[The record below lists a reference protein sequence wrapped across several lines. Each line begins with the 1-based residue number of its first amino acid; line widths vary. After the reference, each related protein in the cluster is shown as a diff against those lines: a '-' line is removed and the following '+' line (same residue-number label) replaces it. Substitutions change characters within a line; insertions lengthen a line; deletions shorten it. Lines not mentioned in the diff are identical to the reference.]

1 MSEAA
6 AVASEAPRL
15 RRALTLWDLVFYGIV
30 IIQPTA
36 PMGLFGVVSMEA
48 RGHVVTTILI
58 GMAAMLLTAVSYGRM
73 ARVYPSAGSAF
84 AYVGQSL
91 HPSLG
96 YVTGWSMVM
105 DYVLNPLI
113 CTILCTKLAMNY
125 LPWLPYPVGVL
136 FFALLF
142 TSLNLRGVKASARTN
157 EIIAIGLGVVVALFL
172 GAAVRHLLGVSLSGA
187 DLARPFYDPAT
198 FSLPIVLTGASI
210 ACLTYIGFDGISTL
224 SEEVENPRRNV
235 LLATVFTCLIIGV
248 LATLQ
253 VYAAQ
258 LIWGDWKGFPDVDT
272 AFVHVSGKAGGLV
285 LFGIVNAAMLVA
297 NIGSGTGAHLGAARL
312 LYGMGRSDALPR
324 SFFGYIDP
332 RTHIPRNN
340 VILVGA
346 LALAGG
352 LSFDYIARFTGGTG
366 FQLGAEMLNF
376 GAFIA
381 FMGVNLAAFSHY
393 WVRAKQRKWSDFA
406 LPLLGF
412 LICAYLWYSLRWQ
425 AKLAGGV
432 WLLAGVVYGLIRTRG
447 FKRNLV
453 SFEIP
458 PEE

>member
-1 MSEAA
+1 MTDSVEPAGP
-6 AVASEAPRL
+6 PRL
-15 RRALTLWDLVFYGIV
+15 KRTLTLWDLVFYGMV
-30 IIQPTA
+30 LIQPTA
-36 PMGLFGVVSMEA
+36 PMGIFGVVSQEA

-58 GMAAMLLTAVSYGRM
+58 GMGAMLLTAVSYGRM
-73 ARVYPSAGSAF
+73 ARAYPSAGSAF
-84 AYVGQSL
+84 TYVGQAL

-125 LPWLPYPVGVL
+125 LPGLPYPAGVF

-142 TSLNLRGVKASARTN
+142 TVLNLRGVKASARTN
-157 EIIAIGLGVVVALFL
+157 EVIGIGLGVVVLLFL
-172 GAAVRHLLGVSLSGA
+172 GSALRYLLGVPLSGA
-187 DLARPFYDPAT
+187 DLTRPFYDPAT
-198 FSLPIVLTGASI
+198 FSLPVVLTGASI

-235 LLATVFTCLIIGV
+235 LLATVLTCLIIGV
-248 LATLQ
+248 LATLE

-258 LIWGDWKGFPDVDT
+258 LVWGDWKGFPDVDT
-272 AFVHVSGKAGGLV
+272 AFVHVSGKAGGV
-285 LFGIVNAAMLVA
+285 FLFGVVNAALLVA
-297 NIGSGTGAHLGAARL
+297 NIGSGTGAQLGAARL
-312 LYGMGRSDALPR
+312 LYGMGRSEALPR
-324 SFFGYIDP
+324 SFFGFIDP

-340 VILVGA
+340 VILVGV
-346 LALAGG
+346 LAFVGG
-352 LSFDYIARFTGGTG
+352 LSLT

-393 WVRAKQRKWSDFA
+393 WARARERKWTDFV

-412 LICAYLWYSLRWQ
+412 LICFYLWWSLRWP
-425 AKLAGGV
+425 AKLAGGL
-432 WLLAGVVYGLIRTRG
+432 WLGAGVVYGAIRTRG
-447 FKRNLV
+447 FRRDLV
-453 SFEIP
+453 SFEVP
-458 PEE
+458 PEPPGS